1 MIRSL
6 TPEKAP
12 WLIHADGFS
21 LFTAWWV
28 FFPQSALAGCGIEVA
43 ERHKSSHCRHDRQ
56 TAEKHPLHLQSS
68 RTTRHPDA
76 AAEQQI
82 DGLLIFPS
90 FINARQSI
98 SGIKRG
104 RGDDFSQQEEQYQL
118 KSKMLNFK
126 RRLTCSNQYT
136 HKSISLTFFWLFVT
150 NSGLWVEFFMQL
162 VDQNLCHI
170 PSHVS
175 LIWKSSGNLKDQWQ
189 LSKKVHY
196 WNQTE
201 EENAFASVPV
211 PSPPFSSSR

>member
-1 MIRSL
+1 MPLLCDPLFDSRESPMTYSCWWIFPVYSLVGLFPTVSSCWMWHRSRW
-6 TPEKAP
+6 AP
-12 WLIHADGFS
+12 QVQPL
-21 LFTAWWV
+21 
-28 FFPQSALAGCGIEVA
+28 P
-43 ERHKSSHCRHDRQ
+43 